1 MDKYQEILDSCDE
14 RMNSSLSN
22 FGDNLKKIRTG
33 RANPAMLDG
42 IMVDYYGNMTPLNQ
56 CCSITVEDSKTLSL
70 SPWDKSLVQEIDKAI
85 QKSDLGI
92 NPNVSGD
99 VIRIIMPPLTEE
111 SRIDLT
117 KKAKAEAENGRIAIR
132 NIRRD
137 ALTSMKALEKD
148 GELTEDD
155 ISDSEKDIQD
165 ITSKYI
171 KLVDDS
177 LAAKE
182 KDLLKYN
189 GSRS

>member
-1 MDKYQEILDSCDE
+1 MASYEEILESCTD
-14 RMNSSLSN
+14 RMQSSLNNIS
-22 FGDNLKKIRTG
+22 DNLKKIRTG

-70 SPWDKSLVQEIDKAI
+70 SPWDKGLVQEIDKAI

-92 NPNVSGD
+92 NPTVAGD

-111 SRIDLT
+111 SRKDLI
-117 KKAKAEAENGRIAIR
+117 KKAKGEAENGRVAIR

-137 ALTSMKALEKD
+137 AMTSMKNLEKG

-155 ISDSEKDIQD
+155 ISDSEKDIQE
-165 ITSKYI
+165 ITEKYI
-171 KLVDDS
+171 NLVDQS
-177 LAAKE
+177 LESKE
-182 KDLLKYN
+182 KDLLTI
-189 GSRS
+189 

>member
-1 MDKYQEILDSCDE
+1 MDKYQQILDSCSE
-14 RMNSSLSN
+14 RMQSSLNS
-22 FGDNLKKIRTG
+22 FADSLKKIRTG

-42 IMVDYYGNMTPLNQ
+42 IQVDYYGTMTPLNQ

-70 SPWDKSLVQEIDKAI
+70 SPWDKGLVQEIDRAI

-92 NPNVSGD
+92 NPTVTGD

-111 SRIDLT
+111 SRVDLT
-117 KKAKAEAENGRIAIR
+117 KKAKAEAENGRIAVR

-137 ALTSMKALEKD
+137 ALTSMKNLEKD
-148 GELTEDD
+148 GELTKDD

-165 ITSKYI
+165 ITTNFINQIDS
-171 KLVDDS
+171 S

-182 KDLLKYN
+182 KDLLTI
-189 GSRS
+189 

>member
-1 MDKYQEILDSCDE
+1 MDKYQQILDSCSE
-14 RMNSSLSN
+14 RMQSSLNS
-22 FGDNLKKIRTG
+22 FADSLKKIRTG

-42 IMVDYYGNMTPLNQ
+42 IQVDYYGTMTPLNQ

-70 SPWDKSLVQEIDKAI
+70 SPWDKGLVQEIDRAI

-92 NPNVSGD
+92 NATVTGD

-111 SRIDLT
+111 SRVDLT
-117 KKAKAEAENGRIAIR
+117 KKAKAEAENGRIAVR

-137 ALTSMKALEKD
+137 ALTSMKNLEKD
-148 GELTEDD
+148 GELTKDD

-165 ITSKYI
+165 ITTNFINQIDS
-171 KLVDDS
+171 S

-182 KDLLKYN
+182 KDLLTI
-189 GSRS
+189 

>member
-1 MDKYQEILDSCDE
+1 MDKYQQILDSCSE
-14 RMNSSLSN
+14 RMQSSLNS
-22 FGDNLKKIRTG
+22 FADSLKKIRTG

-42 IMVDYYGNMTPLNQ
+42 IQVDYYGTMTPLNQ

-70 SPWDKSLVQEIDKAI
+70 SPWDKGLVQEIDRTI

-92 NPNVSGD
+92 NPTVTGD

-111 SRIDLT
+111 SRVDLT
-117 KKAKAEAENGRIAIR
+117 KKAKAEAENGRIAVR

-137 ALTSMKALEKD
+137 ALTSMKNLEKD
-148 GELTEDD
+148 GELTKDD

-165 ITSKYI
+165 ITTNFINQIDS
-171 KLVDDS
+171 S

-182 KDLLKYN
+182 KDLLTI
-189 GSRS
+189 

>member
-1 MDKYQEILDSCDE
+1 MDKYQQILDSCSE
-14 RMNSSLSN
+14 RMQFSLNSFADS
-22 FGDNLKKIRTG
+22 LKKIRTG

-42 IMVDYYGNMTPLNQ
+42 IQVDYYGTMTPLNQ

-70 SPWDKSLVQEIDKAI
+70 SPWDKGLVQEIDRAI

-92 NPNVSGD
+92 NPTVTGD

-111 SRIDLT
+111 SRVDLT
-117 KKAKAEAENGRIAIR
+117 KKAKAEAENGRIAVR

-137 ALTSMKALEKD
+137 ALTSMKNLEKD
-148 GELTEDD
+148 GELTKDD

-165 ITSKYI
+165 ITTNFISQI
-171 KLVDDS
+171 DNS

-182 KDLLKYN
+182 KDLLTI
-189 GSRS
+189 